1 MFRMIK
7 SLLKV
12 LKSHL
17 EKSILELW
25 CNFNEQELAKQKGKC
40 GLNWGICTYEGHSCK
55 WDPEKFV
62 CSGEHSWDEAGSWEV
77 LITSVTHQLVS
88 PPSSLTVQPLNKYW
102 LYFEETNK
110 AKLCP
115 FKPSNKH
122 ILKPSFESLSHLLRY
137 FCNFLKEKNLLSQR
151 KAPKTP
157 PPSERPILPFL
168 PSLCSDKPFSQESWS
183 SLVPSNVGCCCSKQ
197 WAGSSPGL
205 VKDTCVPLAAPG
217 RGWLNPVLLFYIAQL
232 LGWIACGLKKCQE
245 PGDHGVPTPMKA
257 GKLCFQKAIVIMG
270 QWTFQ
275 VPSFP
280 MFL

>member
-1 MFRMIK
+1 MNKNLQKRKASVAWIGVSALMKDIVVNETQRNLCALESIAEMK
-7 SLLKV
+7 QGVGKCWSLLWHISWFPHPPAWQC
-12 LKSHL
+12 SH
-17 EKSILELW
+17 STNIG
-25 CNFNEQELAKQKGKC
+25 FISRKQTKQSSVHSNH
-40 GLNWGICTYEGHSCK
+40 LRNTSWNPHLSLFLICS
-55 WDPEKFV
+55 D
-62 CSGEHSWDEAGSWEV
+62 
-77 LITSVTHQLVS
+77 ISVIFWR
-88 PPSSLTVQPLNKYW
+88 K
-102 LYFEETNK
+102 
-110 AKLCP
+110 
-115 FKPSNKH
+115 
-122 ILKPSFESLSHLLRY
+122 
-137 FCNFLKEKNLLSQR
+137 KNLLSQR